1 MTKQTEFMKHMLI
14 HAHTL
19 DRKIDACFARRSLSR
34 ETNSALWHGRARRFA
49 AAIALAFVAQ
59 TGIADDFMGQYKGTF
74 FPDSAVKLEATAKVV
89 AEGDGYYRIVVNA
102 PGKEGYDGASVE
114 IYGRQFGPEVGLF
127 GRAGGYHWNG
137 NIRNG
142 TLTAN
147 SDYGQSFRLS
157 KIESKSPKA
166 GLTPPEGA
174 VVLLAFGSDQAPD
187 LSQWTN
193 REWKALDKGIMQ
205 CTPGKGENRTKQ
217 EFGRIEQLHIEFRL
231 PLEPGNRGQGR
242 ANSGVYLADQ
252 YEVQVLDSFGL
263 THTSGDCGGLYG
275 IARAR
280 VNASLPPETWQ
291 TYDITFQPAR
301 LDNDGKTLEQPKIT
315 VLHNGVT
322 IHENQEIPS
331 KTHRLKGPLQLQ
343 DHGHPIQFRNIWV
356 VEGK

>member
-1 MTKQTEFMKHMLI
+1 MKHIFMNTRTTSQENGTQVTDPSMAKPPPSVRLY
-14 HAHTL
+14 
-19 DRKIDACFARRSLSR
+19 
-34 ETNSALWHGRARRFA
+34 GQVRRFA
-49 AAIALAFVAQ
+49 AALALATVAQ
-59 TGIADDFMGQYKGTF
+59 AATADDFMGEYQGTF
-74 FPDSAVKLEATAKVV
+74 FPDSTVKLEAAAKVV
-89 AEGDGYYRIVVNA
+89 AEGDGYYRIVVTA
-102 PGKEGYDGASVE
+102 PGKEGFEGASVE

-137 NIRNG
+137 NIKNG
-142 TLTAN
+142 TLIAN
-147 SDYGQSFRLS
+147 SEYGQSFRLN

-166 GLTPPEGA
+166 ALKPPEGA
-174 VVLLAFGSDQAPD
+174 VVLLPFKPGQPPD

-193 REWKALDKGIMQ
+193 REWKALDNGSMQ
-205 CTPGKGENRTKQ
+205 CAPGKGENRTQ
-217 EFGRIEQLHIEFRL
+217 REFGRLEHLHLEFWL

-291 TYDITFQPAR
+291 TYDITFQPAQ
-301 LDNDGKTLEQPKIT
+301 LDNDGKVLEQPKIT
-315 VLHNGVT
+315 VLHNGIK
-322 IHENQEIPS
+322 IHERQEIPS
-331 KTHRLKGPLQLQ
+331 KNHRLKGPLQLQ
-343 DHGHPIQFRNIWV
+343 DHGHPIPFRNIWL